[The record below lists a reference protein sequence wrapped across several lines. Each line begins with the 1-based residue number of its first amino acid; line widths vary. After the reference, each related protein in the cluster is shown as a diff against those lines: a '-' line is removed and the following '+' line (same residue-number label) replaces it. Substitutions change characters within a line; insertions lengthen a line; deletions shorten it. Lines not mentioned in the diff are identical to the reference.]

1 MCSGLILQGS
11 KRSLMQCLLRVLGAE
26 LLRKDLTPIGLMG
39 TDAFMPVP
47 SGFYHLDLPNGGNG
61 DLQHY
66 HP

>member
-1 MCSGLILQGS
+1 
-11 KRSLMQCLLRVLGAE
+11 MQCLLRVLGAE
-26 LLRKDLTPIGLMG
+26 LLRMDLTPIGLMG